1 MLDSNYS
8 TEPPVA
14 SAVALAA
21 ISDKIS
27 DIRDEQKKLAEI
39 PGMLSKMNM
48 QLEQLTKDHQQTRQ
62 DLHETRN
69 GFQTEL
75 DKLNKAVEVK
85 FKTND
90 DEIKDLQKT
99 KIRIEQV
106 SEWVKYGGITV
117 LVMIASAWVNLS
129 KKMDDTATQTA
140 NNSQA
145 IEVIEKTQ
153 EERRTILSDLAT
165 KLGNLQLDFYKRGI
179 SDETS
184 R

>member
-1 MLDSNYS
+1 MPDSNYS
-8 TEPPVA
+8 TEPPGA

-75 DKLNKAVEVK
+75 EKIHKDVDELKTGKTRIDTLSDW
-85 FKTND
+85 FK
-90 DEIKDLQKT
+90 
-99 KIRIEQV
+99 
-106 SEWVKYGGITV
+106 WGGLALIA
-117 LVMIASAWVNLS
+117 MIVSAWVNLS
-129 KKMDDTATQTA
+129 TKMDATAAQAA
-140 NNSQA
+140 NNSQR
-145 IEVIEKTQ
+145 IEVVEKTQ
-153 EERRTILSDLAT
+153 EERRGILNDLL
-165 KLGNLQLDFYKRGI
+165 KRINDLQLDFYKRGM
-179 SDETS
+179 SDEK
-184 R
+184 

>member
-1 MLDSNYS
+1 MHDSDY
-8 TEPPVA
+8 TTTPPTA
-14 SAVALAA
+14 SAVQLAA

-69 GFQTEL
+69 GFQSEL
-75 DKLNKAVEVK
+75 EKIHKDVDELKTSKTRIDTLSDW
-85 FKTND
+85 FK
-90 DEIKDLQKT
+90 
-99 KIRIEQV
+99 
-106 SEWVKYGGITV
+106 WGGLALIA
-117 LVMIASAWVNLS
+117 MIVSAWVNLS
-129 KKMDDTATQTA
+129 TKMDTTAAQTA

-153 EERRTILSDLAT
+153 EERRTILGDLAT
-165 KLGNLQLDFYKRGI
+165 KLGNLQLDFYKRGM
-179 SDETS
+179 SDEK
-184 R
+184 